1 VTDLSPVA
9 ISPGARLHAL
19 LLLLAHDLRAVSLAF
34 NGKQTE
40 NDMNRDQM
48 KGITQQ
54 VKGKVNEVV
63 GRATGNR
70 TQELKGDLQQA
81 ALQFLRA
88 QGAGRW

>member
-1 VTDLSPVA
+1 L
-9 ISPGARLHAL
+9 ARE
-19 LLLLAHDLRAVSLAF
+19 LRAVASVS
-34 NGKQTE
+34 NEKRTE

-81 ALQFLRA
+81 AGSVRKALGDGKAKVR
-88 QGAGRW
+88 RIVR